1 MHGAIVQRN
10 GALFV
15 CQEHFLH
22 GSREPQNPWG
32 SFSSGITTAVGS
44 GGDFPRGGGISIS
57 NEELCWKTYS
67 KEE

>member
-15 CQEHFLH
+15 CQKHFLH
-22 GSREPQNPWG
+22 NSREPQNLWG
-32 SFSSGITTAVGS
+32 SFSSGTTTAADP
-44 GGDFPRGGGISIS
+44 GGAFPGGGGISTS
-57 NEELCWKTYS
+57 SDDLCWKAYS